1 MLNHLNPHVAVT
13 RGNRTITLLR
23 PQLAHS
29 RLTAGAIQAPNVH
42 SLFTSCATSVEKDG
56 SRVKGMTSDAGG
68 VTDAGSEHTN
78 KTYLGLF
85 AVEEDA
91 ARAYDRTM
99 VRLRGPN
106 ATTNFA
112 PSDYVQEMRHF
123 NKMEARSQLPTADHT
138 SIGNATGVE
147 SVVPAAAAAERG
159 SGAASRTTVGPS
171 PSAPSGSPSGGQRI
185 TASGGV

>member
-23 PQLAHS
+23 PQLAH
-29 RLTAGAIQAPNVH
+29 TAGATQTHNVH
-42 SLFTSCATSVEKDG
+42 SPFTSCTISVEKDG

-68 VTDAGSEHTN
+68 VTDAGSEQ
-78 KTYLGLF
+78 KYLGLF

-106 ATTNFA
+106 ATSVNF
-112 PSDYVQEMRHF
+112 PLSDYVQEMRHF

-171 PSAPSGSPSGGQRI
+171 PSAPSGSPPGGQRV